1 MIISLWDLLS
11 MCQMIQPNGG
21 VQMVVGYMDLDFR
34 RMIWP
39 GVVDLGDTGTCMVVE
54 VMRIDKI
61 IQGQYVK

>member
-1 MIISLWDLLS
+1 
-11 MCQMIQPNGG
+11 
-21 VQMVVGYMDLDFR
+21 MVVGYMDLDFR